1 MSRNSANSGRKDANA
16 FARAEENAHLWT
28 DHWVAALINV
38 SRPTLRRWRKQN
50 KGPPFVKL
58 GPEKG
63 AAIRYIPEDVAA
75 WLAARRSGGEQVA

>member
-1 MSRNSANSGRKDANA
+1 MSPGIIDDERKNTRL
-16 FARAEENAHLWT
+16 FVGGEGHKHLWT
-28 DHWVAALINV
+28 DSWVATLVNV

-58 GPEKG
+58 GREKG

-75 WLAARRSGGEQVA
+75 WLAARRSGGEQAA